1 MFNTLAKSYKT
12 LDKDRKSSSSKGT
25 PKSQKSGD
33 DRADSGIRTERRL
46 INANI
51 IQEFIYNYIQEK
63 LKSDVLVMN
72 VSRAFEEF
80 LQKLEKK
87 MSLNEMRYM
96 REEKYLK
103 FREIISKE
111 LADPVLEVIRDN

>member
-1 MFNTLAKSYKT
+1 
-12 LDKDRKSSSSKGT
+12 
-25 PKSQKSGD
+25 
-33 DRADSGIRTERRL
+33 
-46 INANI
+46 
-51 IQEFIYNYIQEK
+51 
-63 LKSDVLVMN
+63 MN
-72 VSRAFEEF
+72 VSRSFEEF

>member
-1 MFNTLAKSYKT
+1 M
-12 LDKDRKSSSSKGT
+12 
-25 PKSQKSGD
+25 
-33 DRADSGIRTERRL
+33 
-46 INANI
+46 
-51 IQEFIYNYIQEK
+51 
-63 LKSDVLVMN
+63 KSDVLVMN
-72 VSRAFEEF
+72 VSRSFEEF